1 MLKTLRNSIL
11 NEKEAIRIPKS
22 VQASIPIENIYDDG
36 IWKVNNNYSRTWIF
50 TDINFAVA
58 SEDDKRAILL
68 QYCSFLNSLP
78 TDATIK
84 ITINNRKLNLK
95 EFRHKLMLTSKK
107 DNLDDYRAEYN
118 RMLQEKAAATQNMTQ
133 EKYITVAINK
143 KTIEEARA
151 AFIRIE
157 ADLISNLS
165 RLSSNVTVMGNIER
179 LKLLH
184 DFFRPNDEP
193 DINIDL
199 KQIMRHGHNFKD
211 YICSDSIM
219 FKSDYF
225 EIDEKVGRVLF
236 MKEYATFIDDG
247 MIAKLTDISKNMM
260 LSIDILPIPTEEAL
274 KEIQNKMLAVETD
287 ITRWQRKQNENY
299 NFSAMIPYEMRQM
312 REEAE
317 EFLDDLTTKDERMMF
332 ALVTIVHT
340 ADDIDQLNADTES
353 LVSMVKSK
361 FSNLSVLRWQQE
373 DGLNTV
379 LPYGLRRI
387 HTLRTLNTG
396 SVSAL
401 NPFSVQE
408 IRDKGGIYY
417 GVNYISRNLIMCNRK
432 NLLNGN
438 AFILGVSGSGKSF
451 MAKEELTFVALSTDD
466 DILVVDPEREYETL
480 IKSLGGEVIR
490 FSPNSKNHINALDM
504 SKEYGDGDNP
514 ITLKSSFVMSLYEN
528 LNNGKIDGAANSIVD
543 RCVKSVYQEYIK
555 NYEGEPPTLRDLRR
569 ELLEQEEPLAKQIA
583 LSLELFTEGT
593 LDVFSHQTNVDMQN
607 RILCF
612 DVLDLGKQL
621 KSIGMLI
628 MLDTILNRVM
638 ENRKKGKR
646 TWVYI
651 DEIYLFFANE
661 YSSSFLSESWKRF
674 RKYGALATGITQN
687 VSDCLL
693 SPTARTMFSNSEFL
707 VLLNQASTD
716 RLDLANLFHISNTQM
731 GYIQDTGA
739 GQGLLKIRNS
749 LVPFINEFPKNTKL
763 YNLMTTKPEDM

>member
-22 VQASIPIENIYDDG
+22 VQASIPIEKIYDDG
-36 IWKVNNNYSRTWIF
+36 TWKVNNNYSRTWLF

-58 SEDDKRAILL
+58 SEDDKRVILL

-78 TDATIK
+78 TDTTIK

-95 EFRHKLMLTSKK
+95 EFRRKLMLTSKK

-118 RMLQEKAAATQNMTQ
+118 RMLQDKAAATQNMTQ
-133 EKYITVAINK
+133 EKYITVSIHK

-157 ADLISNLS
+157 ADLTANLS
-165 RLSSNVTVMGNIER
+165 RLSSTVIPMGNIQR

-184 DFFRPNDEP
+184 DFFRPSDKQE
-193 DINIDL
+193 INIDL

-211 YICSDSIM
+211 SICPDSIM
-219 FKSDYF
+219 FQSDHF

-236 MKEYATFIDDG
+236 MKEYAAFIDDG

-274 KEIQNKMLAVETD
+274 KEIQNKILAVETD

-299 NFSAMIPYEMRQM
+299 NFSAIIPYEMRQM

-317 EFLDDLTTKDERMMF
+317 EFLDDITTKDERMMF

-353 LVSMVKSK
+353 FISMVKSK
-361 FSNLSVLRWQQE
+361 FSNLAILRWQQE

-387 HTLRTLNTG
+387 HALRTLNTG

-480 IKSLGGEVIR
+480 IKSLAGEVIR
-490 FSPNSKNHINALDM
+490 FSPNSKNHINALDI

-528 LNNGKIDGAANSIVD
+528 LNNGKIDGGANSIVD

-555 NYEGEPPTLRDLRR
+555 NYEGKPPTLRDLRW
-569 ELLEQEEPLAKQIA
+569 ELLKQEEPLAKQIA

-716 RLDLANLFHISNTQM
+716 RLDLANLFHISDTQM
-731 GYIQDTGA
+731 GYIQDTKA

-749 LVPFINEFPKNTKL
+749 FVPFINEFPQNTKL
-763 YNLMTTKPEDM
+763 YGLMTTKPEDM

>member
-1 MLKTLRNSIL
+1 MYTPTANEFILRAARKSDEML
-11 NEKEAIRIPKS
+11 EPYE
-22 VQASIPIENIYDDG
+22 
-36 IWKVNNNYSRTWIF
+36 WKRSRT
-50 TDINFAVA
+50 
-58 SEDDKRAILL
+58 
-68 QYCSFLNSLP
+68 
-78 TDATIK
+78 
-84 ITINNRKLNLK
+84 
-95 EFRHKLMLTSKK
+95 
-107 DNLDDYRAEYN
+107 
-118 RMLQEKAAATQNMTQ
+118 
-133 EKYITVAINK
+133 
-143 KTIEEARA
+143 
-151 AFIRIE
+151 
-157 ADLISNLS
+157 
-165 RLSSNVTVMGNIER
+165 
-179 LKLLH
+179 
-184 DFFRPNDEP
+184 
-193 DINIDL
+193 
-199 KQIMRHGHNFKD
+199 
-211 YICSDSIM
+211 
-219 FKSDYF
+219 
-225 EIDEKVGRVLF
+225 
-236 MKEYATFIDDG
+236 
-247 MIAKLTDISKNMM
+247 
-260 LSIDILPIPTEEAL
+260 
-274 KEIQNKMLAVETD
+274 
-287 ITRWQRKQNENY
+287 
-299 NFSAMIPYEMRQM
+299 
-312 REEAE
+312 
-317 EFLDDLTTKDERMMF
+317 
-332 ALVTIVHT
+332 
-340 ADDIDQLNADTES
+340 
-353 LVSMVKSK
+353 
-361 FSNLSVLRWQQE
+361 VLRRE
-373 DGLNTV
+373 
-379 LPYGLRRI
+379 RA
-387 HTLRTLNTG
+387 
-396 SVSAL
+396 S
-401 NPFSVQE
+401 
-408 IRDKGGIYY
+408 
-417 GVNYISRNLIMCNRK
+417 NRPD
-432 NLLNGN
+432 L
-438 AFILGVSGSGKSF
+438 A
-451 MAKEELTFVALSTDD
+451 D
-466 DILVVDPEREYETL
+466 YETL

-763 YNLMTTKPEDM
+763 YRLMTTKPEDM